1 MSSFCRG
8 AALLCPAESLPHCL
22 CWLQRAAGMLGLRAE
37 DVPSESDEEHVPTGA
52 LANQGQVLVSAT
64 LPQVLMPWQQGVF
77 RDIFEDPPA
86 LQCELPNPQVL
97 LPLAEPAASQASKL
111 ASQERPTASLS
122 QSRAGEAPGLEIFS
136 KVIRHKTWDPDFQDS
151 VSALWAKAIK
161 KWQMLFEASP
171 STTLCKQFN
180 NMTLEERM
188 SSLRDIF
195 GSKSPH
201 TVEKRATSLV
211 RFLKWLQSAAFLDE
225 EAVEEPLAPSEASVY
240 RFCQHV
246 SAGAKGKLAA
256 QGFVQAL
263 TFVRFVLAVPA
274 MQQCLSPRVQG
285 LADRMAGEHDPAHQ
299 ARDLTVLEVQFLE
312 ECVAHDGLH
321 VLDRFAAGVF
331 LFQIYARN
339 RWSDIRFVRSFEWDF
354 LQVQGQTEGYIE
366 ARSKDVKQSNRK
378 KKQTLF
384 MPLVAP
390 VRGVHPTIVWG
401 VAWKDV
407 ASKVGRRFDVAPL
420 GPLLPAVDAEGK
432 WLKRTVDSQE
442 ASAWLTQLLRK
453 RDPSMERV
461 TTHSLKHTPLG
472 WLSKYGI
479 YGETQTLLSHHS
491 TGALS
496 TLAYSRDALSG
507 PLRQFER
514 LLKQIRL
521 GAFSPDSTRSGY
533 WTGGKSQGPE
543 STIGSWEDVT
553 ATSNFSTSALPVL
566 QTGKAASFQPEA
578 PLFGEPS
585 VLTGEGIADESL
597 PPATDEDSPSGAP
610 VNDSSAASEQD
621 QAELLR
627 SDSNSLEAQLAE
639 GVGEALLLQ
648 EEDYVRSPA
657 LSSDFSDGCAS
668 DRDSGDDETGAADL
682 QLPDG
687 FVAVQNIKSTML
699 HLCREGG
706 TALKCGPWV
715 SSNFER
721 LDKPTTVWV
730 RCSKCFA
737 Y

>member
-1 MSSFCRG
+1 M
-8 AALLCPAESLPHCL
+8 

-37 DVPSESDEEHVPTGA
+37 DVPSESDEEHVPAGA

-64 LPQVLMPWQQGVF
+64 LPRVLMPWQQGVF

-97 LPLAEPAASQASKL
+97 LPLTEPAASQASRMSL
-111 ASQERPTASLS
+111 QERPAASLS
-122 QSRAGEAPGLEIFS
+122 QPSAGETPDLAIFS

-211 RFLKWLQSAAFLDE
+211 RFLKWLQSTACLDE
-225 EAVEEPLAPSEASVY
+225 DEVEEPLAPSEASVY

-312 ECVAHDGLH
+312 ECVAHDSMH

-407 ASKVGRRFDVAPL
+407 ASKVGRNFDSAPL
-420 GPLLPAVDAEGK
+420 GPLLPALDAEGK

-453 RDPSMERV
+453 RDPSMERD

-507 PLRQFER
+507 PLRQLEQ

-533 WTGGKSQGPE
+533 WTSGKSQGPE
-543 STIGSWEDVT
+543 STTGSWEDVT
-553 ATSNFSTSALPVL
+553 ATPNFSTSALPVL
-566 QTGKAASFQPEA
+566 QTGTAESFQPKA
-578 PLFGEPS
+578 PLFGRPS
-585 VLTGEGIADESL
+585 GLAGKGLAQESL
-597 PPATDEDSPSGAP
+597 PPAMGEDSPSGAP
-610 VNDSSAASEQD
+610 VDDSSAASEQD
-621 QAELLR
+621 QADPPH
-627 SDSNSLEAQLAE
+627 SDSSGLEAKLAE

-648 EEDYVRSPA
+648 EEDYVRSPV
-657 LSSDFSDGCAS
+657 LSSDSSDECAS
-668 DRDSGDDETGAADL
+668 DGVSGDDETGTSPGRLRGGSEHQIHDVTPL
-682 QLPDG
+682 QRRRDCLE
-687 FVAVQNIKSTML
+687 VW
-699 HLCREGG
+699 
-706 TALKCGPWV
+706 ALGQQQ
-715 SSNFER
+715 F
-721 LDKPTTVWV
+721 
-730 RCSKCFA
+730 
-737 Y
+737 

>member
-1 MSSFCRG
+1 MHR
-8 AALLCPAESLPHCL
+8 L
-22 CWLQRAAGMLGLRAE
+22 RAAE
-37 DVPSESDEEHVPTGA
+37 VPLESDEESVPAGT
-52 LANQGQVLVSAT
+52 LSDQGQVLVSAT
-64 LPQVLMPWQQGVF
+64 LPQVLLPWQQGIF
-77 RDIFEDPPA
+77 RDIFEDPPT

-97 LPLAEPAASQASKL
+97 LPLAEPATTPASKL
-111 ASQERPTASLS
+111 KSLPPASFPQPS
-122 QSRAGEAPGLEIFS
+122 AGLAPDSEIFS
-136 KVIRHKTWDPDFQDS
+136 RVIRHKTSDPDFQES
-151 VSALWAKAIK
+151 VSVLWAKAIK
-161 KWQMLFEASP
+161 KWQTLFQASP
-171 STTLCKQFN
+171 STSLCKQFST
-180 NMTLEERM
+180 MTLEERM

-211 RFLKWLQSAAFLDE
+211 RFFRWLQSTGRLDNDM
-225 EAVEEPLAPSEASVY
+225 AEEPVAPSEVSVY

-263 TFVRFVLAVPA
+263 TFVRFVLAVPT
-274 MQQCLSPRVQG
+274 MQNCLSPRIQG

-299 ARDLTVLEVQFLE
+299 ARDLTVLEVRFLE
-312 ECVAHDGLH
+312 ECVAQEELH
-321 VLDRFAAGVF
+321 ILDRFAAGVF

-354 LQVQGQTEGYIE
+354 IQVQGQTEGYIE
-366 ARSKDVKQSNRK
+366 ARSKDIKQSNRK

-390 VRGVHPTIVWG
+390 VRGVHPSIVWG
-401 VAWKDV
+401 VAWKDI
-407 ASKVGRRFDVAPL
+407 ASRVGRRFDVAPL
-420 GPLLPAVDAEGK
+420 GPLLPAVDADGK

-442 ASAWLTQLLRK
+442 ASAWLTQLLQK
-453 RDPSMERV
+453 RDPSMQRI
-461 TTHSLKHTPLG
+461 TTHSLKHTTLG
-472 WLSKYGI
+472 WLSKFGI

-507 PLRQFER
+507 PLRQYEQ
-514 LLKQIRL
+514 LLKQIRV
-521 GAFSPDSTRSGY
+521 GVFSPDSTRSGY
-533 WTGGKSQGPE
+533 WAGARPHVPE
-543 STIGSWEDVT
+543 STTGSWDDVT
-553 ATSNFSTSALPVL
+553 APSNCSTSALPVL
-566 QTGKAASFQPEA
+566 QAEQVTSCSPEA
-578 PLFGEPS
+578 PPFGGPFVFAEDGLVDRS
-585 VLTGEGIADESL
+585 TR

-610 VNDSSAASEQD
+610 VDDVSAASEPD
-621 QAELLR
+621 HSEPPC
-627 SDSNSLEAQLAE
+627 SDSNSLEAKLSE

-648 EEDYVRSPA
+648 EEDYVMSPA
-657 LSSDFSDGCAS
+657 LSSELSDEY
-668 DRDSGDDETGAADL
+668 DSEAGSRDDETGTASL
-682 QLPDG
+682 QLPEG

-699 HLCREGG
+699 HLCKEGG

-721 LDKPTTVWV
+721 LDEPTTVWV
-730 RCSKCFA
+730 RCSKCFS

>member
-1 MSSFCRG
+1 
-8 AALLCPAESLPHCL
+8 
-22 CWLQRAAGMLGLRAE
+22 
-37 DVPSESDEEHVPTGA
+37 
-52 LANQGQVLVSAT
+52 
-64 LPQVLMPWQQGVF
+64 
-77 RDIFEDPPA
+77 
-86 LQCELPNPQVL
+86 
-97 LPLAEPAASQASKL
+97 
-111 ASQERPTASLS
+111 
-122 QSRAGEAPGLEIFS
+122 
-136 KVIRHKTWDPDFQDS
+136 
-151 VSALWAKAIK
+151 
-161 KWQMLFEASP
+161 
-171 STTLCKQFN
+171 
-180 NMTLEERM
+180 M

-211 RFLKWLQSAAFLDE
+211 RFLKWLQSTAFLDE
-225 EAVEEPLAPSEASVY
+225 DEVEEPLAPSEASVY

-263 TFVRFVLAVPA
+263 TFVRFVLAVPT

-312 ECVAHDGLH
+312 ECVAHDSMH

-407 ASKVGRRFDVAPL
+407 ASKVGRNFDVAPL
-420 GPLLPAVDAEGK
+420 GPLLPAVDAKGK

-442 ASAWLTQLLRK
+442 ASAWLTQLLR
-453 RDPSMERV
+453 
-461 TTHSLKHTPLG
+461 
-472 WLSKYGI
+472 KYGI

-507 PLRQFER
+507 PLRQLEQ

-543 STIGSWEDVT
+543 STTGSWEDVT
-553 ATSNFSTSALPVL
+553 ATPNFSTSALPVL
-566 QTGKAASFQPEA
+566 QTGKAESFQPEA
-578 PLFGEPS
+578 PLFGRPS
-585 VLTGEGIADESL
+585 GFAGEGIAKESL
-597 PPATDEDSPSGAP
+597 PPATGEDSPSRAP
-610 VNDSSAASEQD
+610 VDDSSAASEQD
-621 QAELLR
+621 QADLPS
-627 SDSNSLEAQLAE
+627 SDSSGLEAKLAE

-648 EEDYVRSPA
+648 EEDYVRSPV
-657 LSSDFSDGCAS
+657 LSSDSSNECAS
-668 DRDSGDDETGAADL
+668 DGDSGDDETGVADL
-682 QLPDG
+682 HLPDG

-699 HLCREGG
+699 HLCKEGG

-721 LDKPTTVWV
+721 LDRPTTVWV

>member
-1 MSSFCRG
+1 M
-8 AALLCPAESLPHCL
+8 
-22 CWLQRAAGMLGLRAE
+22 
-37 DVPSESDEEHVPTGA
+37 
-52 LANQGQVLVSAT
+52 
-64 LPQVLMPWQQGVF
+64 
-77 RDIFEDPPA
+77 
-86 LQCELPNPQVL
+86 
-97 LPLAEPAASQASKL
+97 
-111 ASQERPTASLS
+111 
-122 QSRAGEAPGLEIFS
+122 
-136 KVIRHKTWDPDFQDS
+136 
-151 VSALWAKAIK
+151 
-161 KWQMLFEASP
+161 
-171 STTLCKQFN
+171 
-180 NMTLEERM
+180 
-188 SSLRDIF
+188 
-195 GSKSPH
+195 
-201 TVEKRATSLV
+201 
-211 RFLKWLQSAAFLDE
+211 
-225 EAVEEPLAPSEASVY
+225 
-240 RFCQHV
+240 
-246 SAGAKGKLAA
+246 
-256 QGFVQAL
+256 
-263 TFVRFVLAVPA
+263 
-274 MQQCLSPRVQG
+274 
-285 LADRMAGEHDPAHQ
+285 
-299 ARDLTVLEVQFLE
+299 
-312 ECVAHDGLH
+312 
-321 VLDRFAAGVF
+321 
-331 LFQIYARN
+331 
-339 RWSDIRFVRSFEWDF
+339 
-354 LQVQGQTEGYIE
+354 
-366 ARSKDVKQSNRK
+366 KQSNRK

-420 GPLLPAVDAEGK
+420 GPLLPAVDAEGQ

-533 WTGGKSQGPE
+533 WTGGRSQGPE
-543 STIGSWEDVT
+543 STVGSWEDVT
-553 ATSNFSTSALPVL
+553 ATSNFSNSALPVL

-730 RCSKCFA
+730 RCSKCFV

>member
-1 MSSFCRG
+1 
-8 AALLCPAESLPHCL
+8 
-22 CWLQRAAGMLGLRAE
+22 MLRLRAE
-37 DVPSESDEEHVPTGA
+37 DVPSESDEEHVPTGT

-77 RDIFEDPPA
+77 RDIFENPPA

-97 LPLAEPAASQASKL
+97 LPLAEPVSSQASKL
-111 ASQERPTASLS
+111 ASQERPTAPLS
-122 QSRAGEAPGLEIFS
+122 QSSAGEAPSLE
-136 KVIRHKTWDPDFQDS
+136 S
-151 VSALWAKAIK
+151 VSVLWAKAIK

-171 STTLCKQFN
+171 STALCKQFN

-256 QGFVQAL
+256 QGFVKAL
-263 TFVRFVLAVPA
+263 TFVRFVLAVPT

-321 VLDRFAAGVF
+321 ALDRFAAGVF

-339 RWSDIRFVRSFEWDF
+339 RWSDIRFIRSFEWDF

-407 ASKVGRRFDVAPL
+407 ASKVGRRFDVSPL

-442 ASAWLTQLLRK
+442 ASAWLSQLLRK

-461 TTHSLKHTPLG
+461 TTHSLKHTTLG
-472 WLSKYGI
+472 WLSKFGI

-507 PLRQFER
+507 PLRQFEQ

-533 WTGGKSQGPE
+533 WTGGESRGPE

-553 ATSNFSTSALPVL
+553 APSSCSTSALPVL
-566 QTGKAASFQPEA
+566 QTGKAASFSPEA
-578 PLFGEPS
+578 PPFGEPS
-585 VLTGEGIADESL
+585 VLTGEGIVERSL
-597 PPATDEDSPSGAP
+597 PPPETDEDSPSGAP
-610 VNDSSAASEQD
+610 VDDISAASEQD

-648 EEDYVRSPA
+648 EEDYVKSPA
-657 LSSDFSDGCAS
+657 LSSDVSDECAS
-668 DRDSGDDETGAADL
+668 DCDSRDDETGAADL

-721 LDKPTTVWV
+721 LDRPTTVWV

>member
-1 MSSFCRG
+1 M
-8 AALLCPAESLPHCL
+8 
-22 CWLQRAAGMLGLRAE
+22 
-37 DVPSESDEEHVPTGA
+37 
-52 LANQGQVLVSAT
+52 
-64 LPQVLMPWQQGVF
+64 
-77 RDIFEDPPA
+77 
-86 LQCELPNPQVL
+86 
-97 LPLAEPAASQASKL
+97 
-111 ASQERPTASLS
+111 
-122 QSRAGEAPGLEIFS
+122 
-136 KVIRHKTWDPDFQDS
+136 
-151 VSALWAKAIK
+151 
-161 KWQMLFEASP
+161 
-171 STTLCKQFN
+171 
-180 NMTLEERM
+180 
-188 SSLRDIF
+188 
-195 GSKSPH
+195 
-201 TVEKRATSLV
+201 
-211 RFLKWLQSAAFLDE
+211 RFLKWLQSAASLDE

-420 GPLLPAVDAEGK
+420 GPLLPAVDVEGK

-514 LLKQIRL
+514 LLKDTTW
-521 GAFSPDSTRSGY
+521 S
-533 WTGGKSQGPE
+533 
-543 STIGSWEDVT
+543 
-553 ATSNFSTSALPVL
+553 
-566 QTGKAASFQPEA
+566 
-578 PLFGEPS
+578 LFPRQY
-585 VLTGEGIADESL
+585 
-597 PPATDEDSPSGAP
+597 P
-610 VNDSSAASEQD
+610 
-621 QAELLR
+621 
-627 SDSNSLEAQLAE
+627 
-639 GVGEALLLQ
+639 
-648 EEDYVRSPA
+648 
-657 LSSDFSDGCAS
+657 
-668 DRDSGDDETGAADL
+668 
-682 QLPDG
+682 
-687 FVAVQNIKSTML
+687 
-699 HLCREGG
+699 
-706 TALKCGPWV
+706 
-715 SSNFER
+715 
-721 LDKPTTVWV
+721 
-730 RCSKCFA
+730 
-737 Y
+737 

>member
-1 MSSFCRG
+1 
-8 AALLCPAESLPHCL
+8 
-22 CWLQRAAGMLGLRAE
+22 MLGLRAE
-37 DVPSESDEEHVPTGA
+37 DVPSESDEEHVPAGA

-64 LPQVLMPWQQGVF
+64 LPRVLMPWQQGVF

-97 LPLAEPAASQASKL
+97 LPLTEPAASQASRM
-111 ASQERPTASLS
+111 SPQERPAASPS
-122 QSRAGEAPGLEIFS
+122 QPSAGETPDLAIFS

-211 RFLKWLQSAAFLDE
+211 RFLKWLQSTACLDE
-225 EAVEEPLAPSEASVY
+225 DEVEEPLAPSEASVY

-312 ECVAHDGLH
+312 ECVAHDSMH

-407 ASKVGRRFDVAPL
+407 ASKVGRNFDSAPL
-420 GPLLPAVDAEGK
+420 GPLLPALDAEGK
-432 WLKRTVDSQE
+432 WLKRTVDSQ
-442 ASAWLTQLLRK
+442 RP
-453 RDPSMERV
+453 RR
-461 TTHSLKHTPLG
+461 G
-472 WLSKYGI
+472 
-479 YGETQTLLSHHS
+479 
-491 TGALS
+491 
-496 TLAYSRDALSG
+496 
-507 PLRQFER
+507 
-514 LLKQIRL
+514 
-521 GAFSPDSTRSGY
+521 
-533 WTGGKSQGPE
+533 
-543 STIGSWEDVT
+543 
-553 ATSNFSTSALPVL
+553 
-566 QTGKAASFQPEA
+566 
-578 PLFGEPS
+578 
-585 VLTGEGIADESL
+585 
-597 PPATDEDSPSGAP
+597 
-610 VNDSSAASEQD
+610 
-621 QAELLR
+621 
-627 SDSNSLEAQLAE
+627 
-639 GVGEALLLQ
+639 
-648 EEDYVRSPA
+648 
-657 LSSDFSDGCAS
+657 
-668 DRDSGDDETGAADL
+668 
-682 QLPDG
+682 
-687 FVAVQNIKSTML
+687 
-699 HLCREGG
+699 
-706 TALKCGPWV
+706 
-715 SSNFER
+715 
-721 LDKPTTVWV
+721 
-730 RCSKCFA
+730 
-737 Y
+737 